1 MCMKNSAITF
11 AFVIA
16 IGICF
21 GVNCSHALCRLVRE
35 TSGQHEMTTAFGE
48 TTAKLQQ
55 RHPPQPSCAIDND
68 RPAVSRYG

>member
-35 TSGQHEMTTAFGE
+35 TSRQREMTTAFGE
-48 TTAKLQQ
+48 TTQNFNNAI
-55 RHPPQPSCAIDND
+55 RHSHHV
-68 RPAVSRYG
+68 R